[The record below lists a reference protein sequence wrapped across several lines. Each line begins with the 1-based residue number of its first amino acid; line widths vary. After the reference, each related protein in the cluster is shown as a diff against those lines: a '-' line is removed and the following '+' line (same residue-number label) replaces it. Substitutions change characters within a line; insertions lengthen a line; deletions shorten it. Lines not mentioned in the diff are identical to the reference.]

1 VPFSYIYLDFTSY
14 IEFILHMSED
24 RKGDIS
30 FWERIQETFK
40 VVILNEETF
49 QEVRSFKLSRLR
61 VYAFLGTLFLL
72 LSAIILS
79 IFFFTPARKLVPG
92 FGEIEE
98 NSEFIQ
104 LKSEMDTLES
114 IVANQ
119 QIYISSL
126 RTLLSG
132 ESDSKLPNLQSV
144 VASSQANNIELS
156 GAQVAETTRSL
167 KLDQL
172 SFVPP
177 VRGTISAKYAPE
189 NDHQGIDIIA
199 AKNTPIQATM
209 QGIVVSSDWTM
220 ETGNTIIVQHPN
232 DILSAYKHNS
242 ALLKKIGDRVEAGEA
257 IAIIGN
263 SGELTDG
270 PHLHFEL
277 WYEGFHVDPSLYIR
291 F

>member
-1 VPFSYIYLDFTSY
+1 
-14 IEFILHMSED
+14 MSED
-24 RKGDIS
+24 KKDDLT

-40 VVILNEETF
+40 VVILDEETF
-49 QEVRSFKLSRLR
+49 QEVRSFRLSQLR
-61 VYAFLGTLFLL
+61 IYSMLALLFLL
-72 LSAIILS
+72 TSALILS

-92 FGEIEE
+92 FGDIEE

-104 LKSEMDTLES
+104 LKTEMDTLES
-114 IVANQ
+114 IVTNQ
-119 QIYISSL
+119 QVYINSL

-132 ESDSKLPNLQSV
+132 ESDSKLPDLTT
-144 VASSQANNIELS
+144 ANRPKISENIEIS

-177 VRGTISAKYAPE
+177 VRGTISAQYAPE
-189 NDHQGIDIIA
+189 KDHQGVDIVA
-199 AKNTPIQATM
+199 AKDTPIQATM
-209 QGIVVSSDWTM
+209 KGIVISSDWTM
-220 ETGNTIIVQHPN
+220 ETGNTIIVQHPH

-242 ALLKKIGDRVEAGEA
+242 VLLKKTGDRVEAGEA

-263 SGELTDG
+263 TGELSDG

-277 WYEGFHVDPSLYIR
+277 WYGGYHVDPSLYIR

>member
-1 VPFSYIYLDFTSY
+1 
-14 IEFILHMSED
+14 MSENKKD
-24 RKGDIS
+24 EIT
-30 FWERIQETFK
+30 FWERAQETFK
-40 VVILNEETF
+40 VVILDEETF
-49 QEVRSFKLSRLR
+49 QEVKSYKLSRLNMYTM
-61 VYAFLGTLFLL
+61 VAALFLVL
-72 LSAIILS
+72 TALILS
-79 IFFFTPARKLVPG
+79 LFFFTPARKLVPG
-92 FGEIEE
+92 FGDIEE

-104 LKSEMDTLES
+104 LKSEMDTLGN
-114 IVANQ
+114 IVSNQ
-119 QIYISSL
+119 QVYINSL

-132 ESDSKLPNLQSV
+132 KSDSKLPDVQSI
-144 VASSQANNIELS
+144 STPSNSDNIELS

-177 VRGTISAKYAPE
+177 IRGNISAKYAPE
-189 NDHQGIDIIA
+189 KDHQGIDIIA
-199 AKNTPIQATM
+199 AKDTPIQATM
-209 QGIVVSSDWTM
+209 KGIVISSDWTM

-242 ALLKKIGDRVEAGEA
+242 VLLKKTGDRVEAGEA

-263 SGELTDG
+263 TGDLTDG

-277 WYEGFHVDPSLYIR
+277 WYGGYHVDPSLYIR

>member
-1 VPFSYIYLDFTSY
+1 
-14 IEFILHMSED
+14 MSED
-24 RKGDIS
+24 TKDDLTY
-30 FWERIQETFK
+30 WERLQETFK
-40 VVILNEETF
+40 VVILDEETF
-49 QEVRSFKLSRLR
+49 QEVRSFRLSKLR
-61 VYAFLGTLFLL
+61 VYSMIALL
-72 LSAIILS
+72 ALLISAVILS

-92 FGEIEE
+92 YGDIEE

-104 LKSEMDTLES
+104 LKSEMDTLEN
-114 IVANQ
+114 IVTNQ
-119 QIYISSL
+119 QVYINSL

-132 ESDSKLPNLQSV
+132 QSDTKLPNLQTINRPQV
-144 VASSQANNIELS
+144 DQNIEVS
-156 GAQVAETTRSL
+156 RAQVAETTRSL

-177 VRGTISAKYAPE
+177 VRGTISAPYAPE
-189 NDHQGIDIIA
+189 KEHQGIDIVA

-209 QGIVVSSDWTM
+209 KGIVISSDWTI
-220 ETGNTIIVQHPN
+220 ETGNTIIIQHPN

-242 ALLKKIGDRVEAGEA
+242 VLLKKTGDRVEAGEA

-263 SGELTDG
+263 TGELSDG

-277 WYEGFHVDPSLYIR
+277 WYGGYHVDPSLYIR